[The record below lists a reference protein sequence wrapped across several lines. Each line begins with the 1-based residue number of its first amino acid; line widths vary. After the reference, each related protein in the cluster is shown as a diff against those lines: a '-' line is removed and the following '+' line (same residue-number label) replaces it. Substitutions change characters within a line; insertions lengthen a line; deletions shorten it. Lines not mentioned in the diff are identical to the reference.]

1 LRSSAKHFY
10 GAAALFWNGLATC
23 ADPRTPV
30 PGSGSGHG
38 SIPDPDPYI
47 SRFPFYRVPLY
58 SPIFGISGHFP
69 PKSIVFSKGDKG
81 DYPFRIWDKIV
92 LIRFRVK
99 TLFRRDQEWSPL
111 RSWMENPDPYQGRNV
126 PDPSHTVV
134 AESSYRIGVITKLL
148 PTLGHHF

>member
-1 LRSSAKHFY
+1 V
-10 GAAALFWNGLATC
+10 AALFWDGLATC

-30 PGSGSGHG
+30 PGSGSGHD
-38 SIPDPDPYI
+38 SVPDPDPYI

-69 PKSIVFSKGDKG
+69 TKSIVFSKGEKG

-111 RSWMENPDPYQGRNV
+111 RSWMEKFGSLSGTQRPGSVPYCGHRIIIPYWRDNQA
-126 PDPSHTVV
+126 V
-134 AESSYRIGVITKLL
+134 A
-148 PTLGHHF
+148 HFGTYF